1 MAKKSMDWSLT
12 LDTGIL
18 KVDHKN
24 PEGEIV
30 KSQEFTLATLFDGIW
45 TELTDFQKNMI
56 AYGAKQKMADA
67 CAVNKDMDQTIN
79 DRIVTL
85 SNMWSRFEEGTWS
98 QKAGERDTLKKK
110 IEKEIAE
117 AKVILTP
124 ELKAMFEKLGVKC

>member
-12 LDTGIL
+12 LSTGVL
-18 KVDHKN
+18 KVDHKDSD
-24 PEGEIV
+24 GTIL
-30 KSQEFTLATLFDGIW
+30 KSQEFNLATLFEWSD
-45 TELTDFQKNMI
+45 LTDFQKNMI

-67 CAVNKDMDQTIN
+67 CAVNKDIGQTVN

-117 AKVILTP
+117 AKVALTP

>member
-12 LDTGIL
+12 LSTGVL
-18 KVDHKN
+18 KVDHKDSD
-24 PEGEIV
+24 GTIL
-30 KSQEFTLATLFDGIW
+30 KSQEFNLATLFEWSD
-45 TELTDFQKNMI
+45 LTDFQKNMI

-67 CAVNKDMDQTIN
+67 CAVNKDIGQTVN

-98 QKAGERDTLKKK
+98 QKSGERDTLKKK

-117 AKVILTP
+117 AKVALTP